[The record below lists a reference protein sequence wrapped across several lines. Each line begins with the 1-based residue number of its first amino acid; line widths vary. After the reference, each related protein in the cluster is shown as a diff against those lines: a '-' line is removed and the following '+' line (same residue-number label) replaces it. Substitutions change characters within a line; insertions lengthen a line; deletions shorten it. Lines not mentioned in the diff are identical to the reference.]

1 MVRGTVGVCGGQWG
15 CAEDGEGCVENG
27 EGCAEDGEE
36 CVENGEGVRRMVRV
50 CGGW

>member
-15 CAEDGEGCVENG
+15 CAEDSGGVRRMVRG
-27 EGCAEDGEE
+27 VWRMGR
-36 CVENGEGVRRMVRV
+36 GVRRMVRV